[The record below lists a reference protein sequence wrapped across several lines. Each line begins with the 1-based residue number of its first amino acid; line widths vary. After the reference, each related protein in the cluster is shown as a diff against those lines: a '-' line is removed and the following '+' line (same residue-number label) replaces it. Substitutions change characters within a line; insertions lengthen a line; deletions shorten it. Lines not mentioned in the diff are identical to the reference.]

1 MKWFLWFRVA
11 SNAATLIRRVPEGF
25 FRRLVYGLVPVFF
38 LFLTAP
44 VGRHRYEPA
53 GAVPV
58 PVPDITGQI
67 YPATGPFAGSFRNT
81 GQSAGEGSS
90 LTGRHEERELLR
102 RTSATEKPA
111 TSPAVWPGTRQRSPA
126 LALHRDRAL
135 AWKPSGRP

>member
-11 SNAATLIRRVPEGF
+11 SNASTLIRRVPEGF
-25 FRRLVYGLVPVFF
+25 FRRFVYGLVPVFF

-44 VGRHRYEPA
+44 VGRNRCEPA

-58 PVPDITGQI
+58 PVPDIAGQI
-67 YPATGPFAGSFRNT
+67 YPATGPFAGSFLNT
-81 GQSAGEGSS
+81 GHSAGEGSS
-90 LTGRHEERELLR
+90 LTARHEEGELLR
-102 RTSATEKPA
+102 RTPA